1 MLWVSE
7 RRLHWKWSAVWASVA
22 PGTLLSSAGSCPAGI
37 ARAAACGGD
46 HKCSAESEEMCGCFG
61 VSFMSGSPSH
71 TGNVWFC
78 PPHFSYPLD
87 TGFYAICYS
96 GQDAFKRVAWTLA
109 SLSMRE
115 PGKQSRLVPVFLLPH
130 RKTSALSTSSRLD
143 FSLHHQLYRGR
154 GKGDVAC
161 WEVIAV
167 APFDWALHYV
177 EWRTLLFTERH
188 PRKLQSMVEKNLGF

>member
-7 RRLHWKWSAVWASVA
+7 RRLHWKWSAVWASLA

-78 PPHFSYPLD
+78 PPRFSYPLD
-87 TGFYAICYS
+87 TGFYARCSS

-130 RKTSALSTSSRLD
+130 REISASEHLFQAGLFLASSVVQRE
-143 FSLHHQLYRGR
+143 
-154 GKGDVAC
+154 GKGRCGLLGSDCCSSFWLSVALC
-161 WEVIAV
+161 WMEDIII
-167 APFDWALHYV
+167 H
-177 EWRTLLFTERH
+177 
-188 PRKLQSMVEKNLGF
+188 RKAS